1 MMKNADAP
9 SVVERT
15 ADLCLRLPRSLG
27 VPPTFALDDVPTSS
41 GEVRVDGRQAFLLLE
56 ADPFLL
62 IFRGLALA
70 GGLGFASR
78 S

>member
-1 MMKNADAP
+1 MKSREQLP
-9 SVVERT
+9 S
-15 ADLCLRLPRSLG
+15 AL
-27 VPPTFALDDVPTSS
+27 ALDDVAAPRR
-41 GEVRVDGRQAFLLLE
+41 EVRVDGREPLLLLK

-70 GGLGFASR
+70 GGLRLASR